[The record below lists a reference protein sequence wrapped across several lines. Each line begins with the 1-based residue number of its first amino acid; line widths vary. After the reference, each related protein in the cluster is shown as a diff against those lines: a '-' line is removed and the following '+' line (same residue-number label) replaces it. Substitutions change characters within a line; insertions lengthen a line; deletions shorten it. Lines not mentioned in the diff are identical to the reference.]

1 LNFKKIIKNVCY
13 INEWL
18 NIGNNCFKSLF
29 FTKFISTKQS

>member
-18 NIGNNCFKSLF
+18 NIRNNCFKS
-29 FTKFISTKQS
+29 